1 MIKTFLKL
9 LELWFWCEGREVNVN
24 YDQIFIILLQ
34 VLLVWIFFINIIN
47 GSKVCPSSFSTLC
60 LTKCRDLMHVEMP
73 FHSIYAQYMLNTHIP
88 VWQTWPYNRTAS
100 FTIDN
105 LVKKSKHCHVLIHCI
120 FSSST
125 DNLLISYIKCL
136 FIQNFFNKL
145 KVIYLLIFG
154 TS

>member
-100 FTIDN
+100 SRSTI
-105 LVKKSKHCHVLIHCI
+105 LLKSQNIAMCW
-120 FSSST
+120 
-125 DNLLISYIKCL
+125 
-136 FIQNFFNKL
+136 FIVYL
-145 KVIYLLIFG
+145 ALRPTTYLLVILSVCLYRIFLIN
-154 TS
+154 SKLYIY